1 MLNALASTTT
11 KERFSQ
17 LDGDAV
23 MPSSRFLFL
32 NLGHSIDHLF
42 MLMFPAVA
50 ALAATDLSASYGEVL
65 SLATGSFIAFG
76 VFSLPMGWLADRLSR
91 EFMMTVFFLG
101 IGVAMIFTSF
111 SNEIWQ
117 IFGSLIL
124 VGMFAAIYHPVGLAM
139 VSQGGGDIG
148 RRLGVN
154 GVWGNMGVAASALLV
169 GVFADFAGWREAFLL
184 AGGLSILIGF
194 GWIRNIRNIVVDT
207 SANKKQLT
215 VPALNWQRVLLVVA
229 ITTTIGGFI
238 FNSMTVSLPKVLDD
252 RLAVFAMSATEV
264 GAIASIVYASAAFTQ
279 VLVGRAIDKYSIK
292 PIFLALVAG
301 QAITLYL
308 AITADGWLMVAIA
321 VLVMVMVFGQIPIND
336 TLIARY
342 TPDAWRGRVYSV
354 KYVLSFTVSAAAVPS
369 IAWLYE
375 GAGGFT
381 TMFTLAAIAA
391 LIITVTVAFMP
402 SGNPSSDSLEP
413 AE

>member
-1 MLNALASTTT
+1 
-11 KERFSQ
+11 
-17 LDGDAV
+17 

-65 SLATGSFIAFG
+65 KLATGSFIAFG

-101 IGVAMIFTSF
+101 IGVAMILTGF
-111 SNEIWQ
+111 SVETWQ
-117 IFGSLIL
+117 LFGALIL

-139 VSQGGGDIG
+139 VSQGGGDVG

-207 SANKKQLT
+207 SANKKKLT
-215 VPALNWQRVLLVVA
+215 VAALNWQRVLLVVA

-252 RLAVFAMSATEV
+252 RLAVFALSATEV
-264 GAIASIVYASAAFTQ
+264 GAIASLVYASAAFTQ
-279 VLVGRAIDKYSIK
+279 VLVGRAIDKYNIK

-308 AITADGWLMVAIA
+308 AIMADGWLMVAIA

-375 GAGGFT
+375 DAGGFT

-391 LIITVTVAFMP
+391 FIITVTVAFMP
-402 SGNPSSDSLEP
+402 GGNPSSDSLGP

>member
-1 MLNALASTTT
+1 
-11 KERFSQ
+11 
-17 LDGDAV
+17 

-65 SLATGSFIAFG
+65 KLATGSFIAFG

-101 IGVAMIFTSF
+101 IGVAMIFTGF
-111 SNEIWQ
+111 SAETWQ

-139 VSQGGGDIG
+139 VSQGGGDVG

-154 GVWGNMGVAASALLV
+154 GVWGNMGVAVSALLV
-169 GVFADFAGWREAFLL
+169 GVFADFAGWRAAFLL

-207 SANKKQLT
+207 SANKKKLT
-215 VPALNWQRVLLVVA
+215 VAALNWQRVLLVVA

-252 RLAVFAMSATEV
+252 RLAVFALSATEV
-264 GAIASIVYASAAFTQ
+264 GAIASLVYASAAFTQ
-279 VLVGRAIDKYSIK
+279 VLVGCAIDKYNIK

-308 AITADGWLMVAIA
+308 AIMADGWLMVAIA

-375 GAGGFT
+375 SAGGFT

-391 LIITVTVAFMP
+391 FIITVTVAFMP
-402 SGNPSSDSLEP
+402 RGNPSSDSLEP

>member
-1 MLNALASTTT
+1 
-11 KERFSQ
+11 
-17 LDGDAV
+17 

-184 AGGLSILIGF
+184 AGVLSILIGC
-194 GWIRNIRNIVVDT
+194 GWIQNVRKMVADT
-207 SANKKQLT
+207 SANKKKLNA
-215 VPALNWQRVLLVVA
+215 PAPNWQRVLLVVA

-264 GAIASIVYASAAFTQ
+264 GAIASLVYASAAFTQ

-308 AITADGWLMVAIA
+308 AIMADGWLMVAIA

-375 GAGGFT
+375 DAGGFT

-391 LIITVTVAFMP
+391 FIITVTVAFMP
-402 SGNPSSDSLEP
+402 GGNPSSDSLEP

>member
-1 MLNALASTTT
+1 
-11 KERFSQ
+11 
-17 LDGDAV
+17 

-65 SLATGSFIAFG
+65 KLATGSFIAFG

-101 IGVAMIFTSF
+101 IGVAMILTGF
-111 SNEIWQ
+111 SVETWQ
-117 IFGSLIL
+117 LFGALIL

-139 VSQGGGDIG
+139 VSQGGGDVG

-207 SANKKQLT
+207 SANKQQLT

-252 RLAVFAMSATEV
+252 RLAVFALSATEV
-264 GAIASIVYASAAFTQ
+264 GAIASLVYASAAFTQ
-279 VLVGRAIDKYSIK
+279 VLVGRAIDKYNIK

-308 AITADGWLMVAIA
+308 AIMADGWLMVAIA

-375 GAGGFT
+375 DAGGFT

-391 LIITVTVAFMP
+391 FIITVTVAFMP
-402 SGNPSSDSLEP
+402 GGNPSSDSLGP

>member
-1 MLNALASTTT
+1 
-11 KERFSQ
+11 
-17 LDGDAV
+17 
-23 MPSSRFLFL
+23 
-32 NLGHSIDHLF
+32 
-42 MLMFPAVA
+42 
-50 ALAATDLSASYGEVL
+50 
-65 SLATGSFIAFG
+65 
-76 VFSLPMGWLADRLSR
+76 
-91 EFMMTVFFLG
+91 
-101 IGVAMIFTSF
+101 
-111 SNEIWQ
+111 
-117 IFGSLIL
+117 
-124 VGMFAAIYHPVGLAM
+124 
-139 VSQGGGDIG
+139 
-148 RRLGVN
+148 
-154 GVWGNMGVAASALLV
+154 MGVAASALLV

-252 RLAVFAMSATEV
+252 RLAVFALSATEV
-264 GAIASIVYASAAFTQ
+264 GAIASLVYASAAFTQ
-279 VLVGRAIDKYSIK
+279 VLVGRAIDKYNIK

-308 AITADGWLMVAIA
+308 AIMADGWLMVAIA

-391 LIITVTVAFMP
+391 FIITVTVAFMP
-402 SGNPSSDSLEP
+402 GGNPSSDSLGP

>member
-1 MLNALASTTT
+1 
-11 KERFSQ
+11 
-17 LDGDAV
+17 
-23 MPSSRFLFL
+23 
-32 NLGHSIDHLF
+32 
-42 MLMFPAVA
+42 
-50 ALAATDLSASYGEVL
+50 
-65 SLATGSFIAFG
+65 
-76 VFSLPMGWLADRLSR
+76 MGWLADRLSR

-111 SNEIWQ
+111 CTETWQ
-117 IFGSLIL
+117 IVGSLTL

-169 GVFADFAGWREAFLL
+169 GIFADFAGWREAFLL
-184 AGGLSILIGF
+184 AGVLSVLIGC
-194 GWIRNIRNIVVDT
+194 GWIENVRNMVADT
-207 SANKKQLT
+207 SANKKKLNA
-215 VPALNWQRVLLVVA
+215 PALNWQRVLFIVA

-264 GAIASIVYASAAFTQ
+264 GAIASLVYASAAFTQ
-279 VLVGRAIDKYSIK
+279 VLVGRAIDNYSIK

-308 AITADGWLMVAIA
+308 AIMADGWLMVAIA

-391 LIITVTVAFMP
+391 FIITVTAVFMP
-402 SGNPSSDSLEP
+402 GGNPSSDRLEP

>member
-111 SNEIWQ
+111 SAEIWQ

-169 GVFADFAGWREAFLL
+169 GIFADFAGWREAFLL
-184 AGGLSILIGF
+184 AGVLSVLIGC
-194 GWIRNIRNIVVDT
+194 GWIENVRNMVADT
-207 SANKKQLT
+207 SANKKKLNA
-215 VPALNWQRVLLVVA
+215 PALNWQRVLFIVA

-264 GAIASIVYASAAFTQ
+264 GAIASLVYASAAFTQ

-308 AITADGWLMVAIA
+308 AIMADGWLMVAIA

-354 KYVLSFTVSAAAVPS
+354 KHVLSFIVSAAAVPS

-375 GAGGFT
+375 GTGGFT
-381 TMFTLAAIAA
+381 TMFICAAIAA
-391 LIITVTVAFMP
+391 FIITVTVAFMP
-402 SGNPSSDSLEP
+402 GGNPSSDSLEP

>member
-1 MLNALASTTT
+1 MA
-11 KERFSQ
+11 
-17 LDGDAV
+17 
-23 MPSSRFLFL
+23 PSRLLFL
-32 NLGHSIDHLF
+32 NLGHSLDHLF

-50 ALAATDLSASYGEVL
+50 ALAATELSASYGEIL
-65 SLATGSFIAFG
+65 KLATGSFIAFG
-76 VFSLPMGWLADRLSR
+76 VFSLPMGWLADRFSR
-91 EFMMTVFFLG
+91 EAMMTVFFLG
-101 IGVAMIFTSF
+101 IGGSMILTGF
-111 SNEIWQ
+111 STEMWQ

-169 GVFADFAGWREAFLL
+169 GVFADLAGWREAFLL
-184 AGGLSILIGF
+184 AGSLSILIGF
-194 GWIRNIRNIVVDT
+194 GWIRNTRRIVADPR
-207 SANKKQLT
+207 ANKKKINAPT
-215 VPALNWQRVLLVVA
+215 LNWQRVLLVVA

-252 RLAVFAMSATEV
+252 RLSSFAMSATEV
-264 GAIASIVYASAAFTQ
+264 GAIASLVYASAAFTQ
-279 VLVGRAIDKYSIK
+279 ILVGRAIDKYSIK

-301 QAITLYL
+301 QATTLYL
-308 AITADGWLMVAIA
+308 AIMADGWLMVAIL

-342 TPDAWRGRVYSV
+342 TPDAWRGRVYSI

-375 GAGGFT
+375 GAGGFS
-381 TMFTLAAIAA
+381 TMFSLAAIAA
-391 LIITVTVAFMP
+391 FIITVTVAFMP
-402 SGNPSSDSLEP
+402 SGHPSSDNVEP

>member
-1 MLNALASTTT
+1 
-11 KERFSQ
+11 
-17 LDGDAV
+17 

-65 SLATGSFIAFG
+65 KLATGSFIAFG

-101 IGVAMIFTSF
+101 IGVAMILTGF
-111 SNEIWQ
+111 SVETWQ
-117 IFGSLIL
+117 LFGSLIL

-139 VSQGGGDIG
+139 VSQGGGDVG

-207 SANKKQLT
+207 SANKQQLT

-252 RLAVFAMSATEV
+252 RLAVFALSATEV
-264 GAIASIVYASAAFTQ
+264 GAIASLVYASAAFTQ
-279 VLVGRAIDKYSIK
+279 VLVGRAIDKYNIK

-308 AITADGWLMVAIA
+308 AIMADGWLMVAIA

-391 LIITVTVAFMP
+391 FIITVTVAFMP
-402 SGNPSSDSLEP
+402 GGNPSSDNLEP